1 MNAIVQSQ
9 RQASSR
15 FAWGWE
21 LLTGQAAAGAVR
33 PLLYMLLSL
42 VPSATL
48 MCGWLRYRH
57 TAAWSGV
64 PSEGAIA
71 MAVALWLAELML
83 APLLVKFAHS
93 LGGAP
98 APGSAH
104 YRVEFL
110 EAFAPPVLMLTPLAL
125 VVAALFVYAVA
136 GAFVAV
142 AMMLFVGRYADRD
155 AAAPGFMG
163 LSWLVVEL
171 AAAGWALAALL
182 VSLA

>member
-15 FAWGWE
+15 SAWGWE
-21 LLTGQAAAGAVR
+21 LLTGQAAAGGVR

-48 MCGWLRYRH
+48 MCGWMRYQH
-57 TAAWSGV
+57 APAWFGV
-64 PSEGAIA
+64 PTEGVIA
-71 MAVALWLAELML
+71 MAVALWLAELTGV
-83 APLLVKFAHS
+83 PLLVRFAHS

-98 APGSAH
+98 AAATAH
-104 YRVEFL
+104 HRVEFL

-125 VVAALFVYAVA
+125 VVAALFAYAVA
-136 GAFVAV
+136 AAFVATT
-142 AMMLFVGRYADRD
+142 MILFIGRYADRD
-155 AAAPGFMG
+155 AAAPGFSG

-171 AAAGWALAALL
+171 GFAGWALAALL
-182 VSLA
+182 VSIA